1 MMSDA
6 EHPSPGK
13 DVLERLRQRTPEGLD
28 LRLPPRIFEM
38 MEAEVQHYDEEAQR
52 LAVRFP
58 VREAYHNPMGYM
70 QGGMLAA
77 AFDNVFGPLSYL
89 VAPPSVTTQLNTS
102 FVRPVTPREAALVIA
117 AWVTEQTR
125 SQLFMSA
132 EARSGSGR
140 LLALAS
146 ATCQIVRRR

>member
-1 MMSDA
+1 MSHRDA
-6 EHPSPGK
+6 SPGE
-13 DVLERLRQRTPEGLD
+13 DVLRRLRERAPEDLD
-28 LRLPPRIFEM
+28 LRLPPHVFETM
-38 MEAEVQHYDEEAQR
+38 AAQVRHYDAEHQR
-52 LAVRFP
+52 LTVHFP

-70 QGGMLAA
+70 QGGMIVA

-89 VAPPSVTTQLNTS
+89 AAPPSVTTQLDTS
-102 FVRPVTPREAALVIA
+102 FVRPVTPREEMLEVE

-132 EARSGSGR
+132 EARSLTGR
-140 LLALAS
+140 VLALAH